1 MTKKENAHI
10 ANGVLAEGRKT
21 MQAGQ
26 VKNTWVPT
34 SSILWPPTIFSSSFP
49 LSSVQVQR
57 PMPSWGRPLY
67 FNTRQGKGRGERG
80 AAKNEKTTQRP
91 ATEAPEPQKKKMHSI
106 HSLEMGTSKGD
117 QKKRG
122 RSHQQC
128 ASGIYNPR
136 AESPSGG
143 HPPPPP
149 SY

>member
-1 MTKKENAHI
+1 MKGRARDWKTARDLAKKENAHI
-10 ANGVLAEGRKT
+10 ANGVLVEGRKT

-80 AAKNEKTTQRP
+80 AAKKRKSNAK
-91 ATEAPEPQKKKMHSI
+91 A
-106 HSLEMGTSKGD
+106 GD
-117 QKKRG
+117 
-122 RSHQQC
+122 
-128 ASGIYNPR
+128 
-136 AESPSGG
+136 
-143 HPPPPP
+143 
-149 SY
+149 